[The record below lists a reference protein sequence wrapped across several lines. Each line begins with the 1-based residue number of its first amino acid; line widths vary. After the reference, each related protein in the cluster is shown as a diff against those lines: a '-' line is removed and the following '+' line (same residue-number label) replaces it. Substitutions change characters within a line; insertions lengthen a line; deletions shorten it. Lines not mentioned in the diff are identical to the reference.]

1 MFCMDAQFRSKGEW
15 GQGNICPFCSELPS
29 APAFKWPKTSFH
41 LSQKCCS
48 PKVDDSVI
56 TLTETVLGTGGRY
69 LRAQRRLSAKAG
81 EPARA
86 SQSPVHPATKI
97 MPSLIPLSLP
107 LLTSVAPEDP
117 FTLETAG
124 VVLGT
129 SGMPSR
135 SSLSGDLGPTSATIL
150 ISADTSVRASCLSA
164 VPIDCV
170 HNRLC
175 ARSIGMVSVSNQ
187 KSTGKTKHYLLVFNV
202 QEFVLT
208 LFVRCLSSYRTHRVL
223 V

>member
-97 MPSLIPLSLP
+97 TPSLIPLSLL
-107 LLTSVAPEDP
+107 LLTAVAPGDP

-150 ISADTSVRASCLSA
+150 ISADTSMRASCLSA
-164 VPIDCV
+164 I
-170 HNRLC
+170 R

-187 KSTGKTKHYLLVFNV
+187 KSTGKAKHYLLVFNV
-202 QEFVLT
+202 QEIVLT
-208 LFVRCLSSYRTHRVL
+208 LFIRCLSSYRTHRVL